1 MRRVT
6 CDADSGHVTRRTPH
20 PARRT
25 SHVTRYTDAV
35 ESALAGLSPITQALL
50 ASLFTWS
57 VTALGAAAVFFT
69 SGVNRRLLDLSLGF
83 AAGVMIAASFW
94 SLLAPSIAL
103 AREMDM
109 IPWLPAVIGFLLGGT
124 LIRLADGVLPHLHL
138 FKPLREAEGAHTNL
152 TRSALLVIAIT
163 LHNIPEGLAI
173 GVSFGAAGA
182 GLANASLGAAVAL
195 AIGIG
200 LQNAPEG
207 SAIALPLRG
216 DGMSRFKAWWYG
228 QLSAAVEPVAAV
240 IGAAGVMMMRPILP
254 YALAFA
260 AGAMI
265 YVVIEEVIPESQ
277 SGGNADAATVASMVG
292 FVVMMTLD
300 VALG

>member
-1 MRRVT
+1 
-6 CDADSGHVTRRTPH
+6 
-20 PARRT
+20 
-25 SHVTRYTDAV
+25 V
-35 ESALAGLSPITQALL
+35 ESFFSGLSPVTQALV
-50 ASLFTWS
+50 ASLFTWG
-57 VTALGAAAVFFT
+57 VTALGASVVFFT
-69 SGVNRRLLDLSLGF
+69 STVNRRLLDLSLGF

-103 AREMDM
+103 AREMGM
-109 IPWLPAVIGFLLGGT
+109 IPWLPAVIGFLAGGAM
-124 LIRLADGVLPHLHL
+124 IRLADAVIPHLHL
-138 FKPLREAEGAHTNL
+138 FKPLREAEGTHTNW
-152 TRSALLVIAIT
+152 TRSVLMVVAIT

-173 GVSFGAAGA
+173 GVSFGAAGM
-182 GLANASLGAAVAL
+182 GLTGASLGAAIAL

-207 SAIALPLRG
+207 SAISLPLRG
-216 DGMSRFKAWWYG
+216 DGLSRVRAWWYG
-228 QLSAAVEPVAAV
+228 QMSAAVEPVAAV

-265 YVVIEEVIPESQ
+265 YVVVEEVIPESH
-277 SGGNADAATVASMVG
+277 SGGNADAATLACMVG
-292 FVVMMTLD
+292 FVIMMTLD

>member
-1 MRRVT
+1 
-6 CDADSGHVTRRTPH
+6 
-20 PARRT
+20 
-25 SHVTRYTDAV
+25 V
-35 ESALAGLSPITQALL
+35 ESFFSGLSPVTQALV
-50 ASLFTWS
+50 ASLFTWG
-57 VTALGAAAVFFT
+57 VTALGASVVFFT
-69 SGVNRRLLDLSLGF
+69 STVNRRLLDLSLGF

-103 AREMDM
+103 AREMGM
-109 IPWLPAVIGFLLGGT
+109 IPWLPAVVGFLAGGAM
-124 LIRLADGVLPHLHL
+124 IRIADALLPHLHL
-138 FKPLREAEGAHTNL
+138 FKPLREAEGTHTNW
-152 TRSALLVIAIT
+152 TRSVLMVVAIT

-173 GVSFGAAGA
+173 GVSFGAAGM
-182 GLANASLGAAVAL
+182 GLTGASLGAAIAL

-207 SAIALPLRG
+207 SAISLPLRG
-216 DGMSRFKAWWYG
+216 DGLSRVRAWWYG
-228 QLSAAVEPVAAV
+228 QMSAAVEPVAAV

-265 YVVIEEVIPESQ
+265 YVVVEEVIPESH
-277 SGGNADAATVASMVG
+277 SGGNADAATLACMVG
-292 FVVMMTLD
+292 FVIMMTLD

>member
-1 MRRVT
+1 
-6 CDADSGHVTRRTPH
+6 
-20 PARRT
+20 
-25 SHVTRYTDAV
+25 VTRYTDRV

-50 ASLFTWS
+50 ASLFTWG
-57 VTALGAAAVFFT
+57 VTALGAATVFFT
-69 SGVNRRLLDLSLGF
+69 SHVNRRLLDLSLGF

-103 AREMDM
+103 AREMNM
-109 IPWLPAVIGFLLGGT
+109 IPWLPAVVGFLLGGS
-124 LIRLADGVLPHLHL
+124 LIRLADAVLPHLHL
-138 FKPLREAEGAHTNL
+138 FKPLREAEGTHTNWG
-152 TRSALLVIAIT
+152 RSALLVIAIT

-173 GVSFGAAGA
+173 GVSFGAAGL
-182 GLANASLGAAVAL
+182 GMANATLGAAVAL

-207 SAIALPLRG
+207 SAISLPLRG
-216 DGMSRFKAWWYG
+216 DGMSRLKAWWYG

-240 IGAAGVMMMRPILP
+240 IGAAGVLMMRPILP

-277 SGGNADAATVASMVG
+277 SGGNADGATIASMVG

>member
-1 MRRVT
+1 MR
-6 CDADSGHVTRRTPH
+6 
-20 PARRT
+20 
-25 SHVTRYTDAV
+25 V
-35 ESALAGLSPITQALL
+35 ESYFAGLSPVTQALL
-50 ASLFTWS
+50 ASLFTWG
-57 VTALGAAAVFFT
+57 VTAIGAATVFFT
-69 SGVNRRLLDLSLGF
+69 TKVHRRFLDLSLGF

-103 AREMDM
+103 AEEMGM
-109 IPWLPAVIGFLLGGT
+109 IPWLPAVVGFLLGGA
-124 LIRLADGVLPHLHL
+124 LIRLADAILPHLHL
-138 FKPLREAEGAHTNL
+138 FKPLREAEGTHTNW

-173 GVSFGAAGA
+173 GVSFGAAGM
-182 GLANASLGAAVAL
+182 GMANATLGAAVAL

-207 SAIALPLRG
+207 SAISLPLRG

-228 QLSAAVEPVAAV
+228 QLSAAVEPLAAV
-240 IGAAGVMMMRPILP
+240 AGAAGVLLMRPVLP

-265 YVVIEEVIPESQ
+265 FVVVEEVIPESQ
-277 SGGNADAATVASMVG
+277 SGGNADGATLACMVG
-292 FVVMMTLD
+292 FVIMMSLD